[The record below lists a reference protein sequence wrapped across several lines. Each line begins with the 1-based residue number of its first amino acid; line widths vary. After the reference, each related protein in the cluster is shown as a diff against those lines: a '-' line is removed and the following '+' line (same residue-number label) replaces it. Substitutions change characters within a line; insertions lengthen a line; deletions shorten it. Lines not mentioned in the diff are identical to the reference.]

1 VRGVFVTGTDTE
13 AGKTVLACA
22 IAATLAARG
31 ERVATFKP
39 AVTGLTGLQ
48 HVLPD
53 HELLRRSAGSPQA
66 AEAVSPYRFGP
77 AVSPH
82 LAAEL
87 VDIEIAPG
95 HLVAAAESAAAN
107 ADVLVVEGVGGLLV
121 PLCDSYLVRDFA
133 AELGLPVLVAAR
145 PGLGTINHT
154 LMTIESARAAGLY
167 VAAVVFTPW
176 GRFPPALERS
186 NRATI
191 EELGNVE
198 TFGLP
203 RLEIADGVGPVRALP
218 AERWVGQLA
227 ATASSD
233 RYVPAD

>member
-1 VRGVFVTGTDTE
+1 MRGVFVTGTDTE
-13 AGKTVLACA
+13 VGKTVVACA

-39 AVTGLTGLQ
+39 AVTGLSELEEA
-48 HVLPD
+48 LPD

-87 VDIEIAPG
+87 VGIEIAPG
-95 HLVAAAESAAAN
+95 HLVAGAEAAASS
-107 ADVLVVEGVGGLLV
+107 ADVLVTEGVGGLLV
-121 PLCDSYLVRDFA
+121 PLCRRYLVRDFA
-133 AELGLPVLVAAR
+133 AELGFPLVVVAR

-154 LMTIESARAAGLY
+154 LMTIECARAAGLH

-176 GRFPPALERS
+176 SRFPPAIDRS
-186 NRATI
+186 NRQAI
-191 EELGNVE
+191 DLLGDVE

-203 RLEIADGVGPVRALP
+203 HLEIADGVGPVRPLP
-218 AERWVGQLA
+218 AERWVGEPDPA
-227 ATASSD
+227 RPD
-233 RYVPAD
+233 RYIPTV

>member
-13 AGKTVLACA
+13 VGKTVVACT

-39 AVTGLTGLQ
+39 AVTGLTEPGAE
-48 HVLPD
+48 LPD
-53 HELLRRSAGSPQA
+53 HELLRRSADSPQP

-87 VDIEIAPG
+87 AGIEIAPG
-95 HLVAAAESAAAN
+95 HLVAAAEGAAAN

-121 PLCDSYLVRDFA
+121 PLCGEYLVRDFA
-133 AELGLPVLVAAR
+133 AELALPLAIAAR

-154 LMTIESARAAGLY
+154 LMTIESARAAGLD
-167 VAAVVFTPW
+167 VVAVVFTPW
-176 GRFPPALERS
+176 RRFPRAIERS
-186 NRATI
+186 NRRTI
-191 EELGNVE
+191 EALAGVE

-203 RLEIADGVGPVRALP
+203 AREIADGVGALRTLP
-218 AERWVGQLA
+218 AEKWVGRA
-227 ATASSD
+227 AQ
-233 RYVPAD
+233 V

>member
-1 VRGVFVTGTDTE
+1 MRGVFVTATDTDV
-13 AGKTVLACA
+13 GKTVVACA

-39 AVTGLTGLQ
+39 AVTGLAELEGE
-48 HVLPD
+48 LPD
-53 HELLRRSAGSPQA
+53 HELLRRSADSPQP

-95 HLVAAAESAAAN
+95 HVVAGAEAAAAL

-121 PLCDSYLVRDFA
+121 PLASDYLVRDFA
-133 AELGLPVLVAAR
+133 AELALPVVVVAR

-154 LMTIESARAAGLY
+154 LMTIECARSAGLH
-167 VAAVVFTPW
+167 VTAVVFTRW
-176 GRFPPALERS
+176 RRFPRAIERS
-186 NRATI
+186 NRSTI
-191 EELGNVE
+191 EALGHVE
-198 TFGLP
+198 TFGLSE
-203 RLEIADGVGPVRALP
+203 LEVASGVGAVRTLP
-218 AERWVGQLA
+218 AERWVGEPSRRFVA
-227 ATASSD
+227 
-233 RYVPAD
+233 RK